1 MSLNKVILI
10 GRLANDPESKV
21 VDDAENTT
29 FRLAVARSYTPKG
42 KDKPEVDFIPVS
54 LWRGNAKF
62 AFNYYTQGCQVYVVG
77 SLENYSYDSKNG
89 KVYGYRINGTETGF
103 AGGKKSDSSGGTAGN
118 QQTNNDV
125 DAAQSMEAM
134 GFTPMPD
141 EFNDDLPFN
150 MN

>member
-21 VDDAENTT
+21 VDNAENTT
-29 FRLAVARSYTPKG
+29 FRLAVTRNYTPKG
-42 KDKPEVDFIPVS
+42 KEKPEVDFIPVS

-77 SLENYSYDSKNG
+77 SLENYSYEGENG
-89 KVYGYRINGTETGF
+89 TVYAYRINGTETGF
-103 AGGKKSDSSGGTAGN
+103 AGGKKSDGSEKKKEPQHTADN
-118 QQTNNDV
+118 
-125 DAAQSMEAM
+125 AMQSMEAM

-141 EFNDDLPFN
+141 EFDDDLPFN

>member
-21 VDDAENTT
+21 VDNAENTT
-29 FRLAVARSYTPKG
+29 FRLAVTRNYTLKG

-77 SLENYSYDSKNG
+77 SLENYSYDTENG
-89 KVYGYRINGTETGF
+89 KVFGYRINGTETGF
-103 AGGKKSDSSGGTAGN
+103 AGGKKTDGNEKKDDAPKTADN
-118 QQTNNDV
+118 QM
-125 DAAQSMEAM
+125 QSMENM
-134 GFTPMPD
+134 GFTPMPMD
-141 EFNDDLPFN
+141 FNDDLPFN
-150 MN
+150 MS